1 MTDQSNTPAP
11 SCKGIMRDP
20 VHWLAF
26 GFGSGC
32 SPWAPGTFGTL
43 AAIPVYLLLKDTP
56 IWLYLLITALMF
68 SIGIWLCEKTAEKL
82 GVHDHPGIVW
92 DEIVGY
98 LVTMIAAPQGWLW
111 IFIGF
116 VLFRIFDI
124 LKPWPISI
132 ADKRIGGGFG
142 IMIDDVLAGIFAF
155 VVLQLLVYFKLVI

>member
-1 MTDQSNTPAP
+1 M
-11 SCKGIMRDP
+11 
-20 VHWLAF
+20 HWLAF

-43 AAIPVYLLLKDTP
+43 AAIPIYLLLQATSL
-56 IWLYLLITALMF
+56 WMYLLITTLMF
-68 SIGIWLCEKTAEKL
+68 LIGIWLCGETTKKL
-82 GVHDHPGIVW
+82 GVHDHSGIVW

-111 IFIGF
+111 IVTGF

-132 ADKRIGGGFG
+132 ADKKISGGFG
-142 IMIDDVLAGIFAF
+142 IMIDDIIAGIFAF
-155 VVLQLLVYFKLVI
+155 TALQLIVHFNLIS

>member
-1 MTDQSNTPAP
+1 
-11 SCKGIMRDP
+11 

-43 AAIPVYLLLKDTP
+43 AAIPVYLLLQGTSL
-56 IWLYLLITALMF
+56 WMYLLITTLMF
-68 SIGIWLCEKTAEKL
+68 LIGIWLCGETTKKL
-82 GVHDHPGIVW
+82 GVHDHSGIVW

-111 IFIGF
+111 IVTGF

-132 ADKRIGGGFG
+132 ADKKISGGFG
-142 IMIDDVLAGIFAF
+142 IMIDDIIAGIFAF
-155 VVLQLLVYFKLVI
+155 TALQLIVHFNLIS